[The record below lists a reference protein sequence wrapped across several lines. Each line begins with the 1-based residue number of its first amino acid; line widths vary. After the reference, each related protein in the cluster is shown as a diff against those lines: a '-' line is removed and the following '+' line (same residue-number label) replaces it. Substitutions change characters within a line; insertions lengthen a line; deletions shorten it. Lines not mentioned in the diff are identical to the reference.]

1 MIDIAV
7 SGASVGAGASL
18 VVLFCAATMQR
29 SNGRRHSRYRQAAW
43 LWPTRLVHP
52 HRSRRR
58 RTQMR
63 HSLLLLGGLCSV
75 FVLGPLGTL
84 ALAVIIATM
93 RAWRRLRSE
102 RSTIAATRR
111 QLPDAVD
118 VIVLGIRAGLT
129 PVHAFA
135 ELGPTLPPLL
145 AAHFAA
151 VTVRHQ
157 HGERFADA
165 LDALHEAPEDML
177 RPLATAL
184 ARAERYGEPLAP
196 VLDRLADESRRSR
209 RRQAEASA
217 RQLPV
222 RMCFP
227 LACCTLP
234 AFVLLTIVPL
244 LAGTFTSI
252 RGNVP

>member
-1 MIDIAV
+1 M
-7 SGASVGAGASL
+7 
-18 VVLFCAATMQR
+18 
-29 SNGRRHSRYRQAAW
+29 
-43 LWPTRLVHP
+43 
-52 HRSRRR
+52 
-58 RTQMR
+58 
-63 HSLLLLGGLCSV
+63 
-75 FVLGPLGTL
+75 
-84 ALAVIIATM
+84 
-93 RAWRRLRSE
+93 
-102 RSTIAATRR
+102 
-111 QLPDAVD
+111 
-118 VIVLGIRAGLT
+118 IVLGIRAGLT